1 MKTNIKTGLSS
12 KEVSINRTKYG
23 SNKLTIKKKNTF
35 IRLVIESLSDP
46 IIRILLI
53 ALAIKIVFLFQDSN
67 IFETLGIAVS
77 VFLAT
82 FISALSEYGSEK
94 AFEKLSEEN
103 SLIKVKVLRDSKKTI
118 INIDE
123 IVVGD
128 IIYLESGDKVPAD
141 GIVIDGELYI
151 DESSLTGE
159 TKEKHKNTNNNE
171 IYMGSIVCGKKG
183 IMQVTLVGD
192 KTFYGKIAQDIQEN
206 TIESPLKYRLRIL
219 AKQISR
225 IGYICAFLI
234 FISYLFNSVVVANN
248 FDINKILTFKNIF
261 PHIIYG
267 LTLSVAVIV
276 MAVPEGLPMMIT
288 LVLSSNMKKLLKNN
302 VLVRKLVGIE
312 TAGSLNILF
321 TDKTGTLTEG
331 KLKVQRV
338 IDTELNEYETIDQ
351 INKNKN
357 LNELFYQSLVY
368 NNESFFNNNTAE
380 GGNTTDRAILNFYKT
395 EEKIKYKIINREEF
409 DSKKKYSSVTTNYNN
424 KTVFI
429 KGAYEIILNKCSSY
443 LKSDGTKR
451 VLIDKTKINKYIND
465 KTLEGER
472 VLALAINNDDE
483 FRNLTLLG
491 FIFLKD
497 NIRKEAFKGV
507 ELIKNAGVQVCMV
520 TGDSKETAVSIA
532 KDLKIIEGT
541 DDIILTSEEFN
552 NMNDEE
558 IKKIIPK
565 LKVLSRCLPQDKN
578 KLVRLSQEM
587 NLICGMTGD
596 GVNDAPAL
604 KKADV
609 GFSLGSGTEVAKET
623 SDIVILDN
631 NILSISSAIL
641 YGRTIFKSIRKFII
655 FQLSVNFSA
664 VFLNIIGPFI
674 GVLNPV
680 TIIQILWINM
690 VMDTLAGFAFSY
702 EPALLEYMMEKP
714 KKREEKIINKYMI
727 NQILCNGIYT
737 SLLCV
742 WFLKS
747 PLIGKI
753 YQTAV
758 SDKNLL
764 TAFFGLFIFIT
775 IFNAFNARTY
785 RINTF
790 SNLLKN
796 KVFIGIIFFI
806 GIVQILLIY
815 FGGTL
820 FRTTG
825 LSIYEFEIMII
836 LSFSIIPFDFM
847 RKIILKKKGIER
859 KL

>member
-532 KDLKIIEGT
+532 KDLKIIDST

-702 EPALLEYMMEKP
+702 EPALIEYMMEKP

-753 YQTAV
+753 YQTDV
-758 SDKNLL
+758 SDKYLL

>member
-261 PHIIYG
+261 SHIIYG

-532 KDLKIIEGT
+532 KDLKIIDST

-702 EPALLEYMMEKP
+702 EPALIEYMMEKP

-753 YQTAV
+753 YQTDV
-758 SDKNLL
+758 SDKYLL